1 MKTKNPAARAGANR
15 VQNVKAFRSSIDNLD
30 LTENTQK
37 TQSEMLA
44 AHSVMRRFG
53 VSYFHAL
60 TVCQLSGLGGTA
72 A

>member
-1 MKTKNPAARAGANR
+1 MKRKNPAPGIRGEARNIQHLVGADVSN
-15 VQNVKAFRSSIDNLD
+15 

>member
-1 MKTKNPAARAGANR
+1 MKRKNPAAGIRGEARNIQHLGGADVSN
-15 VQNVKAFRSSIDNLD
+15 
-30 LTENTQK
+30 LTENTHK

>member
-1 MKTKNPAARAGANR
+1 MKTKNPAANANR
-15 VQNVKAFRSSIDNLD
+15 VLVKIAAIAKPLDNQNP
-30 LTENTQK
+30 TEFPLK